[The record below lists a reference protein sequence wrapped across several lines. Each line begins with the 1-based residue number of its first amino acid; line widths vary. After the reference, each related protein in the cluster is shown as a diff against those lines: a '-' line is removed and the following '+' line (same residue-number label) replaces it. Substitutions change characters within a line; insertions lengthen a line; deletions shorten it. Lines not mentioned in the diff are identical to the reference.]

1 MLTKIVE
8 IIKNN
13 SSSIKIEDNVLFCHY
28 LIDDVDF
35 LKNLHHI
42 ALIENSIIDNYQLN
56 DNIVLEFSI
65 SSLLSKGFYIS
76 KQTYLQWNYYE
87 LPQKNVYIYEF
98 GDYLDN
104 VQQFKDKHSLII
116 DLINEIQDVAK
127 YSYKEEEI
135 LNTIIVR
142 EDKSL
147 FLHLIYS
154 AEDIDSIDDSII
166 SLISN
171 FIDIL
176 KSDITTDKRN
186 IYLNQII
193 EFLSDKE
200 ELKRFSF
207 LLQNF
212 TDYIKNSSVTY
223 NYYQRNF
230 SYNKLKVELD
240 TKALEFYQ
248 KLQGVINDSQTKL
261 IAIPTAL
268 VFALSTLDYI
278 EINSLKN
285 YLIVVGLIMFSM
297 FIQIFIN
304 NQKSAINFID
314 ENITYYKN
322 THANN
327 KNELEKSFSKVDKE
341 RAKQIT
347 RLNQVQILL
356 WLVPILTFFVIVF
369 INIRN
374 VAFFDILQMFINN
387 LKLFKL
393 FF

>member
-13 SSSIKIEDNVLFCHY
+13 SSSIKIEDNVFFCDY
-28 LIDDVDF
+28 LIDDIDF
-35 LKNLHHI
+35 LENLHHI
-42 ALIENSIIDNYQLN
+42 ALIENSIIDNYQLS

-98 GDYLDN
+98 NDYLDN

-116 DLINEIQDVAK
+116 DLINEIQNVAK

-147 FLHLIYS
+147 FLHLLYS
-154 AEDIDSIDDSII
+154 VEDIDSIDDSKL

-186 IYLNQII
+186 IYLNQLI

-240 TKALEFYQ
+240 SKALEFYQ

-285 YLIVVGLIMFSM
+285 YLIVVGLIIFCL

-304 NQKSAINFID
+304 NQKSAINFIE

-347 RLNQVQILL
+347 RLKLIEILL
-356 WLVPILTFFVIVF
+356 WFVPILTFFVIVF

-374 VAFFDILQMFINN
+374 VVFFEFLQMCLNK
-387 LKLFKL
+387 LKLF
-393 FF
+393 

>member
-8 IIKNN
+8 IIRNN
-13 SSSIKIEDNVLFCHY
+13 LSSIKIEDNVLFCNY
-28 LIDDVDF
+28 LIDDISV
-35 LKNLHHI
+35 LENLHKS

-56 DNIVLEFSI
+56 ENIVLEFSV
-65 SSLLSKGFYIS
+65 SSLLSKGFYLS
-76 KQTYLQWNYYE
+76 KQSFLQWNYYE
-87 LPQKNVYIYEF
+87 FPQKEVYIYELN
-98 GDYLDN
+98 DYLN
-104 VQQFKDKHSLII
+104 NARQFKDKYSLVI
-116 DLINEIQDVAK
+116 DLIDELQKIAK

-135 LNTIIVR
+135 LNAIIVR

-147 FLHLIYS
+147 FLYLKYS
-154 AEDIDSIDDSII
+154 AEDIDSIDDNELT
-166 SLISN
+166 LISS

-176 KSDITTDKRN
+176 KSDTTTDKRN
-186 IYLNQII
+186 IYLNQLI

-200 ELKRFSF
+200 ELIRFSF
-207 LLQNF
+207 LIQNF
-212 TDYIKNSSVTY
+212 KDYIKVSSSTY

-240 TKALEFYQ
+240 AKALEFYQ

-278 EINSLKN
+278 DINSLKN
-285 YLIVVGLIMFSM
+285 YLIVVGLILFCM

-304 NQKSAINFID
+304 NQKSAINFIE

-327 KNELEKSFSKVDKE
+327 KSELEKSFSKVDTE
-341 RAKQIT
+341 RKKQIK
-347 RLNQVQILL
+347 RLRQIQILL
-356 WLVPILTFFVIVF
+356 WLVPVLTLSVIVF
-369 INIRN
+369 INVCKVISIMN
-374 VAFFDILQMFINN
+374 FFLSII
-387 LKLFKL
+387 K
-393 FF
+393 